1 MSYYSIKDVENL
13 SGIKAHTLRVWEQR
27 YDILKPKR
35 TNTNIRYYDDLDLKL
50 ILNIS
55 LLNKHGHKISQIARM
70 SPEELRAE
78 LIRVTEKSID
88 TQDKIQAFILC
99 MIDLDEER
107 FEYLLSQNIKQMGF
121 ENTMLK
127 VIFPFLQKIGILW
140 LAGSINPAQEH
151 FISHLIRQKII
162 AAIDSLKPNYTAG
175 KKYMLFLP
183 EGEWHELSLLFSNYL
198 LRSRKQRTVYLGQT
212 VPLND
217 LKEAYKI
224 YQPEFLLSVITS
236 VPPLQ
241 HVQQYTYQLSEN
253 FPQSTILLTGNQVVG
268 QDLQTPDN
276 VIILAKIEDL
286 LEFVEEHS

>member
-35 TNTNIRYYDDLDLKL
+35 TDTNIRYYDDLDLKL

-55 LLNKHGHKISQIARM
+55 VLNKHGHKISHIAQM
-70 SPEELRAE
+70 SEEELRAE
-78 LIRVTEKSID
+78 LIRLTEKSSD
-88 TQDKIQAFILC
+88 AQDKIQAFTLC
-99 MIDLDEER
+99 MMDLDEER
-107 FEYLLSQNIKQMGF
+107 FEYLLSQSIKQMGF
-121 ENTMLK
+121 ENTMLR

-140 LAGSINPAQEH
+140 LAGTINPAQEH

-162 AAIDSLKPNYTAG
+162 VAIDGLKPNYTEG

-183 EGEWHELSLLFSNYL
+183 EGEWHELSLLFANYL
-198 LRSRKQRTVYLGQT
+198 LRSRKQRTIYLGQT

-224 YQPEFLLSVITS
+224 YQPEFMFGVITS
-236 VPPLQ
+236 SPSFQ
-241 HVQQYTYQLSEN
+241 QVQSYIYKLSES
-253 FPQSTILLTGNQVVG
+253 FPKIKIILSGNQVIG
-268 QDLQTPDN
+268 QGLDTPEN
-276 VIILAKIEDL
+276 ILIIAKMEDL
-286 LEFVEEHS
+286 IDFIQENS